1 MPSKNQHEAA
11 PPQTQ
16 NQNNAMSEDPRD
28 GHRLTDKPGAI
39 GKTPVEKAPPH
50 DQQNQ
55 ATIEEFGEEGMG
67 VAPKE

>member
-1 MPSKNQHEAA
+1 MGQNSHSAES
-11 PPQTQ
+11 PQTQ
-16 NQNNAMSEDPRD
+16 NQNNAMSNDPKD

-39 GKTPVEKAPPH
+39 GKTPVEKAPEH

-55 ATIEEFGEEGMG
+55 ATIEEFGDEGMG